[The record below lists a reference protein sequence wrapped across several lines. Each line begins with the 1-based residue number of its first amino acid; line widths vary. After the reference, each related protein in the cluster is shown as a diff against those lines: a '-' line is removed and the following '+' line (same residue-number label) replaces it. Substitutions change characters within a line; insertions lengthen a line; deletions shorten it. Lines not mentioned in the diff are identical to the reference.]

1 MKVLIKKELAG
12 WKPNTILTIDENRP
26 EHYTDVAYWLRRC
39 EEGKID
45 GYCELLEFAGKEIK
59 KQENMIQSE
68 QKKKKVKNTQ
78 VKKEK

>member
-12 WKPNTILTIDENRP
+12 YKPNTIISIDENKP
-26 EHYTDVAYWLRRC
+26 AQYTDVAYWLRRC
-39 EEGKID
+39 EDGKID

-68 QKKKKVKNTQ
+68 QKKKSIKPIQ
-78 VKKEK
+78 SKKEK